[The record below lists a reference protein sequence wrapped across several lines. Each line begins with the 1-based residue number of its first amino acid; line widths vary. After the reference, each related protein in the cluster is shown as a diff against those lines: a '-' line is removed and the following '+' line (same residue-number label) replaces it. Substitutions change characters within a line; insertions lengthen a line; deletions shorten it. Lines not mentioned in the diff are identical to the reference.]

1 MPNYWTCTQWLLK
14 LRVLQPTLQSPC
26 SASKRSHTIQQR
38 FHLLQLKPDAVKQIK
53 KKKKKREAVS
63 GRNPEKHQQSWIKAE
78 NPSKVNEKESQEVE
92 SRPGKCGG
100 TNGSTSLHYCSSP
113 LVHIAVLSCLDHCS
127 SLLMTPH
134 VHSVTFYSFST
145 ELPQCVFKKLG
156 CPWWSSG

>member
-1 MPNYWTCTQWLLK
+1 MPNYWACTQRLLK
-14 LRVLQPTLQSPC
+14 LRALQPTLQSPC

-38 FHLLQLKPDAVKQIK
+38 FHLLQLKSDAVKQIK
-53 KKKKKREAVS
+53 KKKKKEGSGQWMEPWEASRV
-63 GRNPEKHQQSWIKAE
+63 GIKAE

-100 TNGSTSLHYCSSP
+100 TNGSTYLHYCSSP

-127 SLLMTPH
+127 SLLTTPH

-145 ELPQCVFKKLG
+145 
-156 CPWWSSG
+156 